1 MPVLLKELNNIL
13 VSMETEKEKKE
24 RILEMLKRGEIKPY
38 QIGELAGDENLA
50 AEIRREFLE
59 IKYSIKLEKISEHII
74 DFNDAS
80 NRNIENAIGAVQMPL
95 GFVEIQVNGE
105 YLHGLKPLFLATT
118 EGKLVAGINRGA
130 SAINKSGGAT
140 TRIIKS
146 GMTRSVILEFNSVK
160 DTLSAISYTNSE
172 EAKEVINNA
181 FKEKSKRLSL
191 NNIETFTEGRFLF
204 IRYSADTQA
213 AMGMNMLT
221 IASTYATEKLVEK
234 LREKGIEARFISES
248 GNMCTDK
255 KPSSIN
261 LIEGRGISI
270 VAEAI
275 IKKEVLEGYFKVD
288 AKSIE
293 RLNYA
298 KNHIGSTLAGATHNV
313 HVANVLAA
321 TFIAYGQDVAQIV
334 DGSIA
339 IVDAEAR
346 GEDLYISVYIP
357 ALEVGTY
364 GGGTGRETAKE
375 LLIASG
381 VYGEGDEKGVSKYM
395 LAELIASGVLAG
407 ELNLLAA
414 EAGKELS
421 SAHAAL
427 RRG

>member
-1 MPVLLKELNNIL
+1 MQTEKD
-13 VSMETEKEKKE
+13 EKEK
-24 RILEMLKRGEIKPY
+24 ILERLERSEIKLY
-38 QIGELAGDENLA
+38 QIGELSGDENLA
-50 AEIRREFLE
+50 TEIRRAFLE
-59 IKYSIKLEKISEHII
+59 RKYSIKLEKIAEHII
-74 DFNDAS
+74 DFNDAN
-80 NRNIENAIGAVQMPL
+80 NRNIENAVGAVQVPL

-105 YLHGLKPLFLATT
+105 YLNDLKPLFLATT
-118 EGKLVAGINRGA
+118 EGRLVAGINRGA

-146 GMTRSVILEFNSVK
+146 SMTRSVILEFDSVK
-160 DTLSAISYTNSE
+160 DTLNAISYISSE
-172 EAKEVINNA
+172 EGKEVISDA
-181 FKEKSKRLSL
+181 FKEKSKRISL
-191 NNIETFTEGRFLF
+191 NNIETFTQGRLLF

-221 IASTYATEKLVEK
+221 IASTYATEKMVEK

-261 LIEGRGISI
+261 LIEGRGVSI
-270 VAEAI
+270 VAEAL
-275 IKKEVLEGYFKVD
+275 IKKEILESYFKVD
-288 AKSIE
+288 ARSIE
-293 RLNYA
+293 KLNYA
-298 KNHIGSTLAGATHNV
+298 KNHIGSTLAGAAHNA
-313 HVANVLAA
+313 HAANVLAA

-339 IVDAEAR
+339 VVDAEAR

-364 GGGTGRETAKE
+364 GGGTRRETAKE

-381 VYGEGDEKGVSKYM
+381 VYGEGDETGVSKYM

-421 SAHAAL
+421 TAHAAL
-427 RRG
+427 KRG

>member
-1 MPVLLKELNNIL
+1 MQ
-13 VSMETEKEKKE
+13 TEKDGKEK
-24 RILEMLKRGEIKPY
+24 ILGMLERGEIKLY
-38 QIGELAGDENLA
+38 QIGELSGDENLA
-50 AEIRREFLE
+50 TEIRRAFLE
-59 IKYSIKLEKISEHII
+59 RKYSIKLEKIAEHII
-74 DFNDAS
+74 DFNDAN
-80 NRNIENAIGAVQMPL
+80 NRNIENGIGAVQVPL

-105 YLHGLKPLFLATT
+105 YLNGLKPLFLATT
-118 EGKLVAGINRGA
+118 EGRLVAGINRGA

-146 GMTRSVILEFNSVK
+146 GITRSVILEFDSVK
-160 DTLSAISYTNSE
+160 DTLNAISYISSE
-172 EAKEVINNA
+172 EGKEVVSNA
-181 FKEKSKRLSL
+181 FKEKSKRISL
-191 NNIETFTEGRFLF
+191 NNIETFTQGRLLF

-213 AMGMNMLT
+213 AMGMNILT
-221 IASTYATEKLVEK
+221 IASTHATEKIVEK

-261 LIEGRGISI
+261 LIEGRGVSI
-270 VAEAI
+270 VAEAL
-275 IKKEVLEGYFKVD
+275 IKKEILESYFRVD
-288 AKSIE
+288 ARSIE
-293 RLNYA
+293 RINYA
-298 KNHIGSTLAGATHNV
+298 KNHIGSTLAGAAHNA

-339 IVDAEAR
+339 VVDAEAR

-364 GGGTGRETAKE
+364 GGGMRRETAKE

-421 SAHAAL
+421 TAHASL
-427 RRG
+427 KRG

>member
-1 MPVLLKELNNIL
+1 MQTEKD
-13 VSMETEKEKKE
+13 EKEK
-24 RILEMLKRGEIKPY
+24 ILEMLKRSEIKLY
-38 QIGELAGDENLA
+38 QIGELSGDENLA
-50 AEIRREFLE
+50 TEIRRAFLE
-59 IKYSIKLEKISEHII
+59 RKYSIKLEKIAEHII
-74 DFNDAS
+74 DFNDAN
-80 NRNIENAIGAVQMPL
+80 NRNIENAVGAVQVPL
-95 GFVEIQVNGE
+95 GFVEIQVNGK
-105 YLHGLKPLFLATT
+105 YLNGLKPLFLATT
-118 EGKLVAGINRGA
+118 EGRLVAGINRGA

-146 GMTRSVILEFNSVK
+146 GMTRSAILEFDSVK
-160 DTLSAISYTNSE
+160 DTLNAISYISSE
-172 EAKEVINNA
+172 KGKEVISDA
-181 FKEKSKRLSL
+181 FKEKSKRISL
-191 NNIETFTEGRFLF
+191 NNIETFTQGRLLF

-221 IASTYATEKLVEK
+221 IASTYATEKMVEK

-261 LIEGRGISI
+261 LIEGRGVSI
-270 VAEAI
+270 VAEAL
-275 IKKEVLEGYFKVD
+275 IKKEILESYFKVD
-288 AKSIE
+288 ARSIE
-293 RLNYA
+293 KLNYA
-298 KNHIGSTLAGATHNV
+298 KNYVGSTLAGAAHNA
-313 HVANVLAA
+313 HAANVLAA

-339 IVDAEAR
+339 VVDAEAR

-364 GGGTGRETAKE
+364 GGGTRRETAKE

-381 VYGEGDEKGVSKYM
+381 VYGEGDETGVSKYM

-421 SAHAAL
+421 TAHAAL
-427 RRG
+427 KRG